1 MFSVELFLLD
11 NDIKLSFL
19 LYNIVYRERQKEAGM
34 AEQGELMGIFSNLI
48 LEQKPV
54 TMYNTYRGLP
64 FNYDADI
71 LAVEQGNVATRVH
84 QHQAVSMAL
93 EGRTHLHATALHQ
106 VIRANVVEVDFRKKQ
121 AILNEFSGVGDA
133 VGKRTKVRVQPSEPL
148 EAEIYDGRRKIR
160 GRIVDLSANGMCI
173 FTFTDYMYMQS
184 FGIDR
189 EVDVDFKPPS
199 ADTIVRCSGIIT
211 NCNDQDGSYLH
222 RLGLKIFPSPEIEP
236 LLEAYITKQQQVILQ
251 EMELTYHSMCQ
262 EDSKQG

>member
-1 MFSVELFLLD
+1 ME
-11 NDIKLSFL
+11 N
-19 LYNIVYRERQKEAGM
+19 
-34 AEQGELMGIFSNLI
+34 QGELMGIFSNLV

-64 FNYDADI
+64 FNYDAHI

-84 QHQAVSMAL
+84 RHQAISMAL
-93 EGRTHLHATALHQ
+93 EGRTHLHASALPQ
-106 VIRANVVEVDFRKKQ
+106 VIRAHVVEVDFRKKQ
-121 AILNEFSGVGDA
+121 AILNEFSGVGDD
-133 VGKRTKVRVQPSEPL
+133 VGKRTKVRVQPSESL

-160 GRIVDLSANGMCI
+160 GRIADLSTSGMCI
-173 FTFTDYMYMQS
+173 FAFSDYMYMQS

-211 NCNDQDGSYLH
+211 NCNDQEGSYLH

-236 LLEAYITKQQQVILQ
+236 LLAAYITKQQQVILK
-251 EMELTYHSMCQ
+251 EMELAYHKMRR
-262 EDSKQG
+262 ENSKQG